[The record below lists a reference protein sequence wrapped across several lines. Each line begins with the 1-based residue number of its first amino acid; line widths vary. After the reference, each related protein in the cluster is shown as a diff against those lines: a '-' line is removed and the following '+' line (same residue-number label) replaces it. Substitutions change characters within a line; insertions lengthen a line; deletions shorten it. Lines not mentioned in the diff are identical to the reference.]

1 MQAYDNISDRAISVD
16 QRAEA
21 LFVANQQQ
29 IYRQTDRL
37 FAALMFVQWL
47 GGIAASLIVS
57 PRAWEGTIS
66 ETHVHVWAA
75 IALGGAIAAL
85 PITLAL
91 IMPGR
96 AVTRHVIAV
105 GQMLTSALL
114 IHLCGGRIET
124 HFHIFGSLAFLA
136 FYRDWRVLI
145 TATIVVAVDHF
156 VRSIYWPQSVFG
168 VLTASPWRAVE
179 HAGWVVF
186 EDIFLIRACWL
197 GVREMKYV
205 ALRQAQV
212 ESTNTAIVEAV
223 VNVRATADSVASNS
237 RELNASASQL
247 ASESS
252 QQSASVAQTSLSMD
266 RIATSVTQN
275 AQHARQTDE
284 VARQCVQQATDGGR
298 AVQDTVAAMQQIAD
312 KIQII
317 ETIAKKTDLL
327 ALNAEVEAARVGER
341 GRGFAVV
348 ALEVRKLA
356 EVCRQAAQEIGE
368 LSGHSLGVAEKAG
381 SLLQEIVP
389 GISQTADLVQ
399 QIAEMSRE
407 QDSQLREMNQ
417 AMEQLEGSSQRN
429 AETSDL
435 LSTTA
440 HRMNEHAQ
448 QLQHTV
454 SSFKGNGSAAPR
466 QPEPGEVQRAGFAT
480 HTDQHAE

>member
-179 HAGWVVF
+179 HAGWV
-186 EDIFLIRACWL
+186 
-197 GVREMKYV
+197 
-205 ALRQAQV
+205 
-212 ESTNTAIVEAV
+212 
-223 VNVRATADSVASNS
+223 
-237 RELNASASQL
+237 
-247 ASESS
+247 
-252 QQSASVAQTSLSMD
+252 
-266 RIATSVTQN
+266 
-275 AQHARQTDE
+275 
-284 VARQCVQQATDGGR
+284 
-298 AVQDTVAAMQQIAD
+298 
-312 KIQII
+312 
-317 ETIAKKTDLL
+317 
-327 ALNAEVEAARVGER
+327 
-341 GRGFAVV
+341 
-348 ALEVRKLA
+348 
-356 EVCRQAAQEIGE
+356 
-368 LSGHSLGVAEKAG
+368 
-381 SLLQEIVP
+381 
-389 GISQTADLVQ
+389 
-399 QIAEMSRE
+399 
-407 QDSQLREMNQ
+407 
-417 AMEQLEGSSQRN
+417 
-429 AETSDL
+429 
-435 LSTTA
+435 
-440 HRMNEHAQ
+440 
-448 QLQHTV
+448 
-454 SSFKGNGSAAPR
+454 
-466 QPEPGEVQRAGFAT
+466 
-480 HTDQHAE
+480 